1 MSKPVLILNDVEVL
15 TKQQLEELIADLS
28 EESKV
33 ALRLLFE
40 QQEAN

>member
-15 TKQQLEELIADLS
+15 TKEQLEELIADLS

>member
-15 TKQQLEELIADLS
+15 TKEQLEELIADLS
-28 EESKV
+28 EESKI

>member
-1 MSKPVLILNDVEVL
+1 MSKPILILNDVEVL
-15 TKQQLEELIADLS
+15 TKEQLEELIADLS

>member
-15 TKQQLEELIADLS
+15 TKEQLEELIANLS